1 MAEYRKPNCD
11 AILTGKQ
18 HDYTI
23 VGDSGNAPV
32 LSLVPPGATGHDLN
46 SALAY
51 YNTDTGNA
59 IFPVFGEAKPTNGSL
74 DPSTRGLSDTGL
86 VHRGF
91 LPLSESMNRTA
102 VRRYTGNAMAL
113 DSRTVCMPPSIN
125 GTISMITLDGF
136 NDNLG
141 LLDGLLSYGSAL
153 EQATD
158 GVSALCDGSEC
169 EQVYIGCSL
178 PAGAIPS
185 SSSCLVGGV
194 GGSVFS
200 AQEVQ
205 YTQSWNP
212 SDPAWSQNNS
222 IFLVFST
229 NMDQASWATF
239 ENRSEPLEE
248 GTAYGEWQ
256 SFELLPGRHLN
267 ASLCFLAYSM
277 DRYYV
282 HMNTSGGLVEPSNL
296 WSVLPPYYDTTAT
309 RRYLGLLPDQ
319 DTEDYRERGILELE
333 ILGDSEQNDTTPAF
347 SNTTAKELN
356 TEHLLDQIMYSLL
369 TDMGNFNMSFGTCWN
384 CSYYGQITRGEYML
398 VLEDILS
405 TTGRAASML
414 QSYVAMTAFWTYTTV
429 LSSMGTAET
438 VDLAVTSVARTPG
451 PCWGSNSDAGPFSAR
466 GCPGYAAV
474 TVLLGVHMLVVAVIT
489 ARFARQIQFSRCANI
504 WHAVSQLAAS
514 GWLKDHWD
522 RGTDLSDAAYER
534 VVLGT
539 ARGRDDDERWVRLD
553 RNVDEGR
560 IEFVRSRRTPRTTQ
574 VVDTN
579 KTVGASRT

>member
-1 MAEYRKPNCD
+1 
-11 AILTGKQ
+11 
-18 HDYTI
+18 
-23 VGDSGNAPV
+23 
-32 LSLVPPGATGHDLN
+32 
-46 SALAY
+46 
-51 YNTDTGNA
+51 
-59 IFPVFGEAKPTNGSL
+59 
-74 DPSTRGLSDTGL
+74 
-86 VHRGF
+86 
-91 LPLSESMNRTA
+91 
-102 VRRYTGNAMAL
+102 
-113 DSRTVCMPPSIN
+113 MPPSIN

-136 NDNLG
+136 DDNLG

-153 EQATD
+153 EQATN

-169 EQVYIGCSL
+169 EQTYVGCSL

-200 AQEVQ
+200 SAKVQ

-212 SDPAWSQNNS
+212 LDPVWSQNNS

-239 ENRSEPLEE
+239 ENKSEPLGG

-256 SFELLPGRHLN
+256 SYELLPGRHLN

-282 HMNTSGGLVEPSNL
+282 HMNTSGGLLEPSNM

-319 DTEDYRERGILELE
+319 DTEDYTERGILELE
-333 ILGDSEQNDTTPAF
+333 ILGDSQHQNDTNSAV
-347 SNTTAKELN
+347 SNTTAEELN

-369 TDMGNFNMSFGTCWN
+369 TDFGNFNMSFGTCWN

-414 QSYVAMTAFWTYTTV
+414 QSYVAMTAFWTYTSV
-429 LSSMGTAET
+429 LSSMAEAES
-438 VDLAVTSVARTPG
+438 VNLAVTSVARTPG
-451 PCWGSNSDAGPFSAR
+451 PCWNSNSDAGPFTAR

-474 TVLLGVHMLVVAVIT
+474 TVLLGVHMIVVAVIT
-489 ARFARQIQFSRCANI
+489 ARFARQIRFSRCANI
-504 WHAVSQLAAS
+504 WHAISQLAVS
-514 GWLKDHWD
+514 SWLKDYWD
-522 RGTDLSDAAYER
+522 KGTDLSDAAYER
-534 VVLGT
+534 LVLG
-539 ARGRDDDERWVRLD
+539 AAQGRDDDDERWVRLD
-553 RNVDEGR
+553 KNVEKGR
-560 IEFVRSRRTPRTTQ
+560 VEFVRSRRAPSTKQ
-574 VVDTN
+574 
-579 KTVGASRT
+579 TVEKSESFAASRA